1 MHNARTP
8 VSVSGFRRVMTKS
21 RAGTLVA
28 ADVSDARNKIQ
39 AAQDRRARRNA
50 KRAREAAKVGG

>member
-1 MHNARTP
+1 MQTARTP

-21 RAGTLVA
+21 RAGTLVG
-28 ADVSDARNKIQ
+28 ADVYDARIKIL
-39 AAQDRRARRNA
+39 AAEARRARRNA